1 MCTAHFRIRCTSYW
15 PIRTSQNLNGF
26 ACTCNATRIGPC
38 YVSYIFHPM
47 SNEKSSRLCPLSP
60 LIRSHPLH
68 DITLA
73 LLLKRARSVVAH
85 SSITRRVRTFSKS
98 ALSSHPSSLHPA
110 VRPSAS
116 VRPRSLQISKSAV
129 RPRFFFCRPSLPP
142 SFPDVA
148 PSLAP

>member
-110 VRPSAS
+110 VVGPS
-116 VRPRSLQISKSAV
+116 VRALCKSLNLPSV
-129 RPRFFFCRPSLPP
+129 RGSFFVVPASL
-142 SFPDVA
+142 PDVA
-148 PSLAP
+148 P